1 LSLNRIMN
9 TGDQSAL
16 PAIATALFAALCLG
30 FGSLHPQLNYD
41 VVPYAALAKE
51 MRGAGGKGEAYR
63 ELASKVGDSR
73 FQLYIS
79 QPYRERMYRDDAFFQ
94 LNRELYTIRPLYIFL
109 CSAVG
114 WLINSDISATY
125 VISAVATAMAVLLS
139 FVLAGFLGVT
149 GRTRLA
155 VPVIW
160 IATGALNLASLSTP
174 DALATLLELLFVMV
188 LINGSWNPAR
198 VAGLLL
204 IAVLTVAA
212 RTDALLFV
220 TSLMVA
226 EFALEPR
233 HRWPA
238 SLVFLVA
245 LSTYFA
251 IQKLSGNFGYIAVLN
266 FQLIEDRA
274 HTVMPNLV
282 PNFYGYVVALAHA
295 VVQILGKDFQ
305 PALFSVF
312 VSLLAFVG
320 LRERRSIATQV
331 ADRFAD
337 RALILTVALL
347 GYLVVRFVVFP
358 SPWARYMMSAYVLA
372 GILFA
377 RAMRPSATTPDN
389 RGAQSVVL

>member
-1 LSLNRIMN
+1 MN
-9 TGDQSAL
+9 TGNESAL
-16 PAIATALFAALCLG
+16 PAIATGLLAALCLA

-51 MRGAGGKGEAYR
+51 MRGAGGKQEAYR

-73 FQLYIS
+73 FQLYVS
-79 QPYRERMYRDDAFFQ
+79 QPYRERMYRDDGFFQ
-94 LNRELYTIRPLYIFL
+94 LNQELYTIRPLYIFL
-109 CSAVG
+109 CSVVG

-125 VISAVATAMAVLLS
+125 IISAVATALAVLLS
-139 FVLAGFLGVT
+139 FVLAGSLGVT
-149 GRTRLA
+149 GPTRLA
-155 VPVIW
+155 VPLTW

-174 DALATLLELLFVMV
+174 DALATLLGLLFVMV
-188 LINGSWNPAR
+188 SINGPWKGAR
-198 VAGLLL
+198 AVGLLL
-204 IAVLTVAA
+204 IAALMVAA

-220 TSLMVA
+220 TFLMVA

-238 SLVFLVA
+238 SLVFLAA
-245 LSTYFA
+245 LSTYLV
-251 IQKLSGNFGYIAVLN
+251 IQKLSGNYGYIAVLN

-274 HTVMPNLV
+274 HTVMPNLA
-282 PNFYGYVVALAHA
+282 PNFYGYVVALAHG

-305 PALFSVF
+305 PALFSVC

-320 LRERRSIATQV
+320 LRERRLSAAQV
-331 ADRFAD
+331 ADRFAH
-337 RALILTVALL
+337 RALILAVGLL

-358 SPWARYMMSAYVLA
+358 SLWARYMMSAYVLA

-377 RAMRPSATTPDN
+377 RAIRPDDRLRQEVESH
-389 RGAQSVVL
+389 R